1 MLSSYVIKAIIKRK
15 HSRVSVHSQDL
26 PHLNLTR
33 LPYCKSGRL
42 ARHDTTLSH
51 SWGFTGRKLQ
61 DSLKDIHDNY
71 QRHGFTMHN
80 LHAEEAAI
88 LRLFA

>member
-1 MLSSYVIKAIIKRK
+1 
-15 HSRVSVHSQDL
+15 VHAQNL
-26 PHLNLTR
+26 PQLNLAR
-33 LPYCKSGRL
+33 LPYWESGRI
-42 ARHDTTLSH
+42 ARHDTTLSD
-51 SWGFTGRKLQ
+51 SWCFTGRKLQ
-61 DSLKDIHDNY
+61 DSLKDIHNNY